1 MFAGVSIT
9 MNGFLSET
17 FEILKL
23 QNFEGL
29 QNFDPTSRRS
39 KFEPAESA
47 TENFSRGSIEVTHI
61 RKVRATHKNS

>member
-1 MFAGVSIT
+1 MFVGEFVS
-9 MNGFLSET
+9 MNGFLSRV

-23 QNFEGL
+23 QNFEEI
-29 QNFDPTSRRS
+29 QNFEEAARRS

-47 TENFSRGSIEVTHI
+47 TEIFSRGSIEVTHI